1 MIATTATVRD
11 VVRSFLTANGV
22 TKIFGNPGSTEMRF
36 FKDWPDDLDYV
47 MVPQEAPALAMADG
61 YAQASGTVG
70 VVMLHSAAGL
80 GNALGSLFTAERNGT
95 PLVIIAGQQTRSL
108 LMHDPYLFA
117 RRPTEFPR
125 PYVKFAVEAPR
136 PQDVPTAIA
145 EAFRYAEQA
154 PAGPV
159 FVSVSEDD
167 WDAPADPPPPRRL
180 SKRLLPT
187 DADLD
192 RLVEML
198 TVAARPVLVLGSK
211 VATEGAR
218 GRVVELAERL
228 QAPVWV
234 APVAS
239 RSPFPEDHP
248 LFKGFLLPV
257 ASEIRTQLED
267 HDLVVVMGAP
277 VFSYHVP
284 SSGPP
289 IGTNTTLVHI
299 VDDPRQAVVA
309 QVGDTIVG
317 SVGPVID
324 ALLDKL
330 APIRHPRLT
339 PPAARTV
346 AKAPMASG
354 MSPEAVMATL
364 SQQLPPDAIVVE
376 EAPTH
381 RNAMHDYLP
390 ISRNRDF
397 YVAASGGLGWGMPA
411 AVGIAM
417 AQPHRPVVCLI
428 GDGSS
433 LYSIQALWTAAQH
446 NVNVVFVVLNNGGYS
461 AMKAFGKVLGVKDAP
476 GLDLPGLNFEQLAA
490 GFGLH
495 ATRVSTHPELVDAVN
510 SVPAA
515 GPHLLNVFVEPAAD
529 ALY

>member
-1 MIATTATVRD
+1 MTGTVRD
-11 VVRSFLTANGV
+11 VVRSFLSANGV

-117 RRPTEFPR
+117 RRPTEFPS

-145 EAFRYAEQA
+145 QAFRYAQQA

-159 FVSVSEDD
+159 FVSVPEDD
-167 WDAPADPPPPRRL
+167 WDAPAEPPPPRHL
-180 SKRLLPT
+180 SKPLLPAV
-187 DADLD
+187 ADLD
-192 RLVEML
+192 RLIEMI
-198 TVAARPVLVLGSK
+198 TVAAQPVLVLGSK
-211 VATEGAR
+211 VATERAR
-218 GRVVELAERL
+218 DRVVELAERL
-228 QAPVWV
+228 QAPVLV

-248 LFKGFLLPV
+248 LFSGFLPPV
-257 ASEIRTQLED
+257 ASQIRAQLDD
-267 HDLVVVMGAP
+267 HDLAVVMGAP
-277 VFSYHVP
+277 VFTYHVP

-289 IGTNTTLVHI
+289 IGTNTALVHI
-299 VDDPRQAVVA
+299 VDDPRQAVLA

-330 APIRHPRLT
+330 APSRRPRVKS
-339 PPAARTV
+339 PAARTT
-346 AKAPMASG
+346 AKAPALSG

-364 SQQLPPDAIVVE
+364 NQELAPDTIIVE

-381 RNAMHDYLP
+381 RNAMHAHLP
-390 ISRNRDF
+390 ICRHRDF

-417 AQPHRPVVCLI
+417 AQPRRPVACLI

-446 NVNVVFVVLNNGGYS
+446 NVNVLFIVLNNRGYA
-461 AMKAFGKVLGVKDAP
+461 AMKAFGELLDVNNAP

-495 ATRVSTHPELVDAVN
+495 ATRVATHSELVDALN
-510 SVPAA
+510 SAQTA
-515 GPHLLNVFVEPAAD
+515 GPRLLNVLVEPAAD

>member
-1 MIATTATVRD
+1 VTDTVRD
-11 VVRSFLTANGV
+11 VVRSFLMASGV

-117 RRPTEFPR
+117 RRPTEFPH
-125 PYVKFAVEAPR
+125 PYVKFAVEARR
-136 PQDVPTAIA
+136 PKDVPTAIA

-167 WDAPADPPPPRRL
+167 WDAPAEPVPPRHL
-180 SKRLLPT
+180 SKRLLPAG
-187 DADLD
+187 ADLD
-192 RLVEML
+192 RLIEMI
-198 TVAARPVLVLGSK
+198 TVAARPVVVLGSK

-218 GRVVELAERL
+218 DRVVELAERL
-228 QAPVWV
+228 QTPVLV

-248 LFKGFLLPV
+248 LFTGFLPPV
-257 ASEIRTQLED
+257 ADEIRTQLDD

-277 VFSYHVP
+277 VFTYHVP
-284 SSGPP
+284 SSSPP
-289 IGTNTTLVHI
+289 IGANTTLVQI
-299 VDDPRQAVVA
+299 VDDPRQAVLA
-309 QVGDTIVG
+309 QVGDAIVG

-324 ALLDKL
+324 ALVDKL
-330 APIRHPRLT
+330 APTGHVRVT
-339 PPAARTV
+339 PPRPT
-346 AKAPMASG
+346 AKAPIASG

-364 SQQLPPDAIVVE
+364 SQQLPSDAIIVE

-381 RNAMHDYLP
+381 RNAMHAHLA

-417 AQPHRPVVCLI
+417 AQPRRPVVCLL

-446 NVNVVFVVLNNGGYS
+446 NVDVVFVVLNNGGYA
-461 AMKAFGKVLGVKDAP
+461 AMKAFGELLGVTDAP

-495 ATRVSTHPELVDAVN
+495 ATRVSTHSELVEAVN
-510 SVPAA
+510 SVATA
-515 GPHLLNVFVEPAAD
+515 GPRLLNVLVEPAAD

>member
-1 MIATTATVRD
+1 MTATSGTVRD
-11 VVRSFLTANGV
+11 VVRSFLVASGV

-47 MVPQEAPALAMADG
+47 LVPQEAPALAMADG

-95 PLVIIAGQQTRSL
+95 PLVIIAGQQSRSL

-117 RRPTEFPR
+117 LRPTEFPR
-125 PYVKFAVEAPR
+125 PYVKFAVEAAR

-145 EAFRYAEQA
+145 QAFWYAEQA
-154 PAGPV
+154 PARPV

-167 WDAPADPPPPRRL
+167 WDAPAEPLPPRHL
-180 SKRLLPT
+180 SKRLLPA

-192 RLVEML
+192 RLIEMI

-218 GRVVELAERL
+218 DRVVELAERL
-228 QAPVWV
+228 QAPVLV

-248 LFKGFLLPV
+248 LFAGFLPPV
-257 ASEIRTQLED
+257 ASEVRTQLND

-277 VFSYHVP
+277 VFTYHVP

-289 IGTNTTLVHI
+289 IGANTSLVQI

-324 ALLDKL
+324 ALLEKL
-330 APIRHPRLT
+330 APIRHPRGT
-339 PPAARTV
+339 PPAARTT
-346 AKAPMASG
+346 AKAPMAPG
-354 MSPEAVMATL
+354 MSPEAVLATL
-364 SQQLPPDAIVVE
+364 SEQLPPDTIIVE

-381 RNAMHDYLP
+381 RNAMHAHLP

-417 AQPHRPVVCLI
+417 AQPRRPVVCLI

-446 NVNVVFVVLNNGGYS
+446 NVNVVFVVLNNGEYA
-461 AMKAFGKVLGVKDAP
+461 AMKAFGTCWASR
-476 GLDLPGLNFEQLAA
+476 
-490 GFGLH
+490 
-495 ATRVSTHPELVDAVN
+495 TR
-510 SVPAA
+510 PAWTCQA
-515 GPHLLNVFVEPAAD
+515 
-529 ALY
+529 

>member
-1 MIATTATVRD
+1 
-11 VVRSFLTANGV
+11 
-22 TKIFGNPGSTEMRF
+22 
-36 FKDWPDDLDYV
+36 
-47 MVPQEAPALAMADG
+47 
-61 YAQASGTVG
+61 
-70 VVMLHSAAGL
+70 
-80 GNALGSLFTAERNGT
+80 
-95 PLVIIAGQQTRSL
+95 
-108 LMHDPYLFA
+108 
-117 RRPTEFPR
+117 
-125 PYVKFAVEAPR
+125 VEAPR

-167 WDAPADPPPPRRL
+167 WDAPAEPLPARHL
-180 SKRLLPT
+180 SKRLLPAA
-187 DADLD
+187 ADLD
-192 RLVEML
+192 RLIEMI
-198 TVAARPVLVLGSK
+198 TIAARPVLVLGSK

-228 QAPVWV
+228 HAPVLV

-248 LFKGFLLPV
+248 LFAGFLPPV
-257 ASEIRTQLED
+257 ASQIRTQLD
-267 HDLVVVMGAP
+267 GHDLVVVIGAP
-277 VFSYHVP
+277 VFPYHVP

-289 IGTNTTLVHI
+289 IGPNTALVQI
-299 VDDPRQAVVA
+299 VDDPRQAVLA

-330 APIRHPRLT
+330 APIGDARVT
-339 PPAARTV
+339 PPAAQPT
-346 AKAPMASG
+346 ATALMASG

-364 SQQLPPDAIVVE
+364 SEQLAPDTIIVE

-381 RNAMHDYLP
+381 RNAMHAHLP
-390 ISRNRDF
+390 ITGSRDF

-417 AQPHRPVVCLI
+417 AQPRRPVVCLI

-446 NVNVVFVVLNNGGYS
+446 NVNVVFVVLNNGGYA
-461 AMKAFGKVLGVKDAP
+461 AMQAFGELLGVKDAP
-476 GLDLPGLNFEQLAA
+476 GLELPGLNFEQLAA
-490 GFGLH
+490 GFGLP
-495 ATRVSTHPELVDAVN
+495 ATRVSTHAKLVDALN
-510 SVPAA
+510 SVPTA
-515 GPHLLNVFVEPAAD
+515 GPRLLNVLIGPAAD

>member
-1 MIATTATVRD
+1 VTGTVRD
-11 VVRSFLTANGV
+11 VVRSFLIDSGV

-36 FKDWPDDLDYV
+36 FKDWPDDLEYV

-95 PLVIIAGQQTRSL
+95 PLVVIAGQQTRSL
-108 LMHDPYLFA
+108 LLHDPYLFA
-117 RRPTEFPR
+117 RQPTEFPH

-145 EAFRYAEQA
+145 QAFRYAQQA
-154 PAGPV
+154 PTGPV

-167 WDAPADPPPPRRL
+167 WDAPAEPLPPRHL
-180 SKRLLPT
+180 SKPLLPAG
-187 DADLD
+187 ADLD
-192 RLVEML
+192 RLIEMI
-198 TVAARPVLVLGSK
+198 TVAARPVLVLGPK

-228 QAPVWV
+228 QAPVLV

-248 LFKGFLLPV
+248 LFAGFLQPV
-257 ASEIRTQLED
+257 ASEIRAQLDD

-289 IGTNTTLVHI
+289 IGANTTLVQI
-299 VDDPRQAVVA
+299 VDDPRQAVLA
-309 QVGDTIVG
+309 QVGDTLVG

-330 APIRHPRLT
+330 APSDVRVT
-339 PPAARTV
+339 PPRPT
-346 AKAPMASG
+346 AKAPAASG

-364 SQQLPPDAIVVE
+364 SEQLPSDAIIVE

-381 RNAMHDYLP
+381 RNAMHDHLP
-390 ISRNRDF
+390 ISGDRDF

-417 AQPHRPVVCLI
+417 AQPRRAVVCLI

-433 LYSIQALWTAAQH
+433 LYSIQALWTAAQR
-446 NVNVVFVVLNNGGYS
+446 NVNVVFVVLNNGEYA
-461 AMKAFGKVLGVKDAP
+461 AMKAFGELLSVQDAP

-490 GFGLH
+490 GFGLP
-495 ATRVSTHPELVDAVN
+495 ATRVSTHSELVDALKN
-510 SVPAA
+510 GATT
-515 GPHLLNVFVEPAAD
+515 GPRLLNVLVEPAAD

>member
-1 MIATTATVRD
+1 MTATTATVRD
-11 VVRSFLTANGV
+11 VVRSFLIASGV

-61 YAQASGTVG
+61 YAQASGSVG
-70 VVMLHSAAGL
+70 VVLLHSAAGL

-95 PLVIIAGQQTRSL
+95 PLVVIAGQQTRSL
-108 LMHDPYLFA
+108 LMHDPYLYA

-145 EAFRYAEQA
+145 EAFRYAQQA
-154 PAGPV
+154 PGGPV

-167 WDAPADPPPPRRL
+167 WDAPAEPLPARHL
-180 SKRLLPT
+180 SKRLLPAG
-187 DADLD
+187 ADLD
-192 RLVEML
+192 RLVEII
-198 TVAARPVLVLGSK
+198 TDAARPVLVLGSK

-218 GRVVELAERL
+218 DRVVELAERL
-228 QAPVWV
+228 QAPVLV

-248 LFKGFLLPV
+248 LFTGFLPPV
-257 ASEIRTQLED
+257 ADEVRAQLDD

-277 VFSYHVP
+277 VFTYHIP

-289 IGTNTTLVHI
+289 IGANTTLVQI
-299 VDDPRQAVVA
+299 VDDPRQAALA

-330 APIRHPRLT
+330 TPTGDARVTPPTARPPATAPI
-339 PPAARTV
+339 AA
-346 AKAPMASG
+346 G

-364 SQQLPPDAIVVE
+364 SEQLAPDTIIVE

-381 RNAMHDYLP
+381 RNAMHAHLP
-390 ISRNRDF
+390 ISASRDF

-417 AQPHRPVVCLI
+417 AQPRRPVVCLI

-446 NVNVVFVVLNNGGYS
+446 HVNVVFVVLNNGGYA
-461 AMKAFGKVLGVKDAP
+461 AMKAFGELLHVKDAP
-476 GLDLPGLNFEQLAA
+476 GLELPGLNFEQLAA
-490 GFGLH
+490 GFGLP
-495 ATRVSTHPELVDAVN
+495 ATRVSTHAELVDALT
-510 SVPAA
+510 SGPTA
-515 GPHLLNVFVEPAAD
+515 GPRLLNVLIGPAAD

>member
-1 MIATTATVRD
+1 MTATTGTVRD
-11 VVRSFLTANGV
+11 VVRSFLTASGV

-36 FKDWPDDLDYV
+36 FKDWPDDLEYV
-47 MVPQEAPALAMADG
+47 MVPQEAPALAVADG

-70 VVMLHSAAGL
+70 VVLLHSAAGL

-95 PLVIIAGQQTRSL
+95 PLVVIAGQQTRSL
-108 LMHDPYLFA
+108 LLHDPYLFA
-117 RRPTEFPR
+117 RRPTEFPH

-145 EAFRYAEQA
+145 QAFWYAEQA
-154 PAGPV
+154 PTGPV
-159 FVSVSEDD
+159 FVSVCEDD
-167 WDAPADPPPPRRL
+167 WDAPADPLPPRHL
-180 SKRLLPT
+180 TKWLLPAG
-187 DADLD
+187 ADLD
-192 RLVEML
+192 RIIEML
-198 TVAARPVLVLGSK
+198 TVAAQPVLVLGSK
-211 VATEGAR
+211 VASEGAR

-228 QAPVWV
+228 QAPVLV

-248 LFKGFLLPV
+248 LFRGFLLPV
-257 ASEIRTQLED
+257 ASEIRAQLAD
-267 HDLVVVMGAP
+267 YDLVVVIGAP
-277 VFSYHVP
+277 VFPYHVP

-289 IGTNTTLVHI
+289 VGANTTLVQI
-299 VDDPRQAVVA
+299 VDDPRQAALA
-309 QVGDTIVG
+309 QLGDTIVG

-324 ALLDKL
+324 TLLDKL
-330 APIRHPRLT
+330 APIGDIRVTTPMAHPT
-339 PPAARTV
+339 
-346 AKAPMASG
+346 AKAPIAPG

-364 SQQLPPDAIVVE
+364 SQRLPPDTIIVE

-381 RNAMHDYLP
+381 RNAMHDHLP
-390 ISRNRDF
+390 ITRNRDF

-417 AQPHRPVVCLI
+417 AQPRRPVVCLI

-446 NVNVVFVVLNNGGYS
+446 NVNVVFVVLNNGGYA
-461 AMKAFGKVLGVKDAP
+461 AMKAFGELLRVKDAP
-476 GLDLPGLNFEQLAA
+476 GLDLPDLNFEQLAA

-495 ATRVSTHPELVDAVN
+495 ATRVSTHSELVDAL
-510 SVPAA
+510 STVPID
-515 GPHLLNVFVEPAAD
+515 GPRLLNVLIEPAAD

>member
-1 MIATTATVRD
+1 MTGTVRD
-11 VVRSFLTANGV
+11 VVRSFLIASGV

-36 FKDWPDDLDYV
+36 FKDWPDALDYV
-47 MVPQEAPALAMADG
+47 VVPQEAPALAMADG
-61 YAQASGTVG
+61 YAQASGSVG

-80 GNALGSLFTAERNGT
+80 GNALGSLFTADRNGS
-95 PLVIIAGQQTRSL
+95 PLVIIAGQQSRSL

-136 PQDVPTAIA
+136 AQDVPTAIA
-145 EAFRYAEQA
+145 QAFWYAQQA

-159 FVSVSEDD
+159 FVSVAEDD
-167 WDAPADPPPPRRL
+167 WDAPAEPLPARHL
-180 SKRLLPT
+180 SKRLLPGG
-187 DADLD
+187 ADLN
-192 RLVEML
+192 RLIERITL
-198 TVAARPVLVLGSK
+198 AARPVLVLGSK
-211 VATEGAR
+211 VAAEGAR
-218 GRVVELAERL
+218 DRAVELAERL
-228 QAPVWV
+228 QAPVLV

-248 LFKGFLLPV
+248 LFGGFLQPV
-257 ASEIRTQLED
+257 ASQIRAQLDD

-277 VFSYHVP
+277 VFPYHVP

-289 IGTNTTLVHI
+289 IGANTTLVQI
-299 VDDPRQAVVA
+299 VDDPRQAVLA

-317 SVGPVID
+317 SVGAVID
-324 ALLDKL
+324 ALLEQL
-330 APIRHPRLT
+330 APTRVARVA
-339 PPAARTV
+339 PPAAPKTP
-346 AKAPMASG
+346 KAPTASG

-364 SQQLPPDAIVVE
+364 SDQLPPDTIIVE

-381 RNAMHDYLP
+381 RNAMHAHLP

-417 AQPHRPVVCLI
+417 AQPRRPVVCLI

-446 NVNVVFVVLNNGGYS
+446 NVNVVFVVLNNGGYG
-461 AMKAFGKVLGVKDAP
+461 AMKAFGELLGVKDAP

-490 GFGLH
+490 GFGVH
-495 ATRVSTHPELVDAVN
+495 ATGVSTQSELVDALN
-510 SVPAA
+510 STPTTR
-515 GPHLLNVFVEPAAD
+515 PQLLNVLVEPAAD

>member
-1 MIATTATVRD
+1 VTGTVRD
-11 VVRSFLTANGV
+11 VVRSFLTASGV

-61 YAQASGTVG
+61 YAQASGSVG

-145 EAFRYAEQA
+145 QAFRYAEQA

-167 WDAPADPPPPRRL
+167 WDAPAEPPPPRRL
-180 SKRLLPT
+180 SKRLLPAA
-187 DADLD
+187 ADLD
-192 RLVEML
+192 RLIEMI
-198 TVAARPVLVLGSK
+198 TGAARPVLVLGSK
-211 VATEGAR
+211 VATEGAG

-228 QAPVWV
+228 QAPVLV

-248 LFKGFLLPV
+248 LFRGFLLPV
-257 ASEIRTQLED
+257 ASEIRAQLDD

-277 VFSYHVP
+277 VFTYHVP

-289 IGTNTTLVHI
+289 MGVNTCLVQI
-299 VDDPRQAVVA
+299 VDDPRQAALA

-330 APIRHPRLT
+330 APIRHPRVDTASSAHHGEGAHGVGHEPRSRDGDPL
-339 PPAARTV
+339 PAASARHHHRRGGTHPSERH
-346 AKAPMASG
+346 ARP
-354 MSPEAVMATL
+354 
-364 SQQLPPDAIVVE
+364 
-376 EAPTH
+376 PTH
-381 RNAMHDYLP
+381 LTKP
-390 ISRNRDF
+390 
-397 YVAASGGLGWGMPA
+397 
-411 AVGIAM
+411 
-417 AQPHRPVVCLI
+417 
-428 GDGSS
+428 
-433 LYSIQALWTAAQH
+433 
-446 NVNVVFVVLNNGGYS
+446 
-461 AMKAFGKVLGVKDAP
+461 
-476 GLDLPGLNFEQLAA
+476 
-490 GFGLH
+490 
-495 ATRVSTHPELVDAVN
+495 
-510 SVPAA
+510 
-515 GPHLLNVFVEPAAD
+515 
-529 ALY
+529 

>member
-1 MIATTATVRD
+1 MTATTATVRD
-11 VVRSFLTANGV
+11 VVRSFLIASGV

-61 YAQASGTVG
+61 YAQASGSVG

-95 PLVIIAGQQTRSL
+95 PMVVIAGQQTRSL

-117 RRPTEFPR
+117 RRPTEFPH

-167 WDAPADPPPPRRL
+167 WDAPAEPLPARHL
-180 SKRLLPT
+180 SKRLLPAG
-187 DADLD
+187 ADLD
-192 RLVEML
+192 RLSEMI

-218 GRVVELAERL
+218 DRAVELAERL
-228 QAPVWV
+228 QAPVLV

-248 LFKGFLLPV
+248 LFTGFLPPV
-257 ASEIRTQLED
+257 ASQIRTQLDD
-267 HDLVVVMGAP
+267 HDLVVVIGAP
-277 VFSYHVP
+277 VFPYHVP

-289 IGTNTTLVHI
+289 IGPNTTLVQI
-299 VDDPRQAVVA
+299 VDDPRRAVLA

-330 APIRHPRLT
+330 TPLRNARVT
-339 PPAARTV
+339 PPAAHHTET
-346 AKAPMASG
+346 APIASG

-364 SQQLPPDAIVVE
+364 SQQLPPDTIIVE

-381 RNAMHDYLP
+381 RNAMHAHLP

-417 AQPHRPVVCLI
+417 AQPRRPVVCLI

-446 NVNVVFVVLNNGGYS
+446 NVNVVFVVLNNGGYA
-461 AMKAFGKVLGVKDAP
+461 AMKAFGKLLHVKDAP
-476 GLDLPGLNFEQLAA
+476 GLQLPGLNFEQLAA

-495 ATRVSTHPELVDAVN
+495 ATRVSTHAELVDALT
-510 SVPAA
+510 SVPTA
-515 GPHLLNVFVEPAAD
+515 GPRLLNVLIGPAAE

>member
-1 MIATTATVRD
+1 MTGTVRD
-11 VVRSFLTANGV
+11 VVRSFLIASGV

-36 FKDWPDDLDYV
+36 FKDWPDDIDYV

-108 LMHDPYLFA
+108 LMHDPDLFA
-117 RRPTEFPR
+117 RRPTEFPH

-145 EAFRYAEQA
+145 QAFWYAEQA

-167 WDAPADPPPPRRL
+167 WDAPAEPLPPRHL
-180 SKRLLPT
+180 SKRLLPAA
-187 DADLD
+187 ADLD
-192 RLVEML
+192 RLIEMI
-198 TVAARPVLVLGSK
+198 TVAARPALVLGSK

-218 GRVVELAERL
+218 DRVVELAERL
-228 QAPVWV
+228 PAPVLV

-248 LFKGFLLPV
+248 LFAGFLPPV
-257 ASEIRTQLED
+257 ASEIRTQLDD
-267 HDLVVVMGAP
+267 HDLVLVMGAP
-277 VFSYHVP
+277 VFTYHVP
-284 SSGPP
+284 SSGQP
-289 IGTNTTLVHI
+289 IGANTTLVQI
-299 VDDPRQAVVA
+299 VDDPRQAVLA
-309 QVGDTIVG
+309 QIGDTIVG

-330 APIRHPRLT
+330 APLRDARAT
-339 PPAARTV
+339 QPAAQ
-346 AKAPMASG
+346 AKAPIASG
-354 MSPEAVMATL
+354 MSPEAVLATL
-364 SQQLPPDAIVVE
+364 SEQLPPDTIIVE

-381 RNAMHDYLP
+381 RNAMHAHLP

-417 AQPHRPVVCLI
+417 AQPRRPVVCLI

-446 NVNVVFVVLNNGGYS
+446 NVNVVFVVLNNGEYA
-461 AMKAFGKVLGVKDAP
+461 AMKAFGDLLGVKDAP

-495 ATRVSTHPELVDAVN
+495 ATRVATHSELVDAVKCG
-510 SVPAA
+510 ATA
-515 GPHLLNVFVEPAAD
+515 GPRLLNVLVEPVAD

>member
-1 MIATTATVRD
+1 VSTTARD

-80 GNALGSLFTAERNGT
+80 GNALGSLYTAERNGT

-117 RRPTEFPR
+117 RRPTEFPS

-136 PQDVPTAIA
+136 PQDVPTAVA
-145 EAFRYAEQA
+145 QAFWYAEQP

-167 WDAPADPPPPRRL
+167 WDAPADPLPPRHL
-180 SKRLLPT
+180 SKRLLPAA
-187 DADLD
+187 ADLD
-192 RLVEML
+192 HLSEML
-198 TVAARPVLVLGSK
+198 TAATRPVLVLGSK
-211 VATEGAR
+211 VASEGAR
-218 GRVVELAERL
+218 HRVVELAERL
-228 QAPVWV
+228 QAPVLV

-248 LFKGFLLPV
+248 LFEGFLLPV
-257 ASEIRTQLED
+257 ASEIRAQLDE
-267 HDLVVVMGAP
+267 HDLAVVMGAP
-277 VFSYHVP
+277 VFPYHVP

-289 IGTNTTLVHI
+289 IGANTTLVQI
-299 VDDPRQAVVA
+299 VDDPRQAALA

-330 APIRHPRLT
+330 APVAGARVT
-339 PPAARTV
+339 PPTEQ
-346 AKAPMASG
+346 APVASG

-364 SQQLPPDAIVVE
+364 SQHLPSDTIIVE

-381 RNAMHDYLP
+381 RNAMHEHLP
-390 ISRNRDF
+390 ITRHRDF

-417 AQPHRPVVCLI
+417 AQPPRPVFCLI

-446 NVNVVFVVLNNGGYS
+446 HVNVVFVVLNNGGYA
-461 AMKAFGKVLGVKDAP
+461 AMKAFGELLRVKDAP
-476 GLDLPGLNFEQLAA
+476 GLDLPGLDFEQLAA

-495 ATRVSTHPELVDAVN
+495 ASRVSTHSELVDALNAV
-510 SVPAA
+510 STD
-515 GPHLLNVFVEPAAD
+515 GPRLLNVLIEPAAE

>member
-1 MIATTATVRD
+1 MTGTVRD
-11 VVRSFLTANGV
+11 VVRSFLSASGV

-95 PLVIIAGQQTRSL
+95 PVVVIAGQQSRSL

-125 PYVKFAVEAPR
+125 PYVKFAVEAAR

-145 EAFRYAEQA
+145 QAFWYAEQA

-159 FVSVSEDD
+159 FVAVCEDD
-167 WDAPADPPPPRRL
+167 WDAPAEPLPPRHL
-180 SKRLLPT
+180 SKRLLPGG
-187 DADLD
+187 ADLD
-192 RLVEML
+192 RLIEMI

-211 VATEGAR
+211 VAIQGAR
-218 GRVVELAERL
+218 DRVVELAERL
-228 QAPVWV
+228 QAPVLV

-248 LFKGFLLPV
+248 LFAGFLPPV
-257 ASEIRTQLED
+257 ASEVRTQLDD

-277 VFSYHVP
+277 VFTYHVP

-289 IGTNTTLVHI
+289 TAANTTLVHI
-299 VDDPRQAVVA
+299 VDDPRQAVLA

-330 APIRHPRLT
+330 APNGDARVT
-339 PPAARTV
+339 PPRPTAT
-346 AKAPMASG
+346 APIASG
-354 MSPEAVMATL
+354 MSPEAVLATL
-364 SQQLPPDAIVVE
+364 SEQLPPDTIVVE

-381 RNAMHDYLP
+381 RNAMHAHLP

-446 NVNVVFVVLNNGGYS
+446 NVNVVFVVLNNGGYA
-461 AMKAFGKVLGVKDAP
+461 AMKAFGELLDVKDAP

-495 ATRVSTHPELVDAVN
+495 ATRVSTHSELVDALH
-510 SVPAA
+510 SVAPA
-515 GPHLLNVFVEPAAD
+515 GPRLLNVLVEPAPD

>member
-1 MIATTATVRD
+1 VTGTVRD
-11 VVRSFLTANGV
+11 VVRSFLTASGV
-22 TKIFGNPGSTEMRF
+22 IKIFGNPGPTEMRF
-36 FKDWPDDLDYV
+36 FKDWPDDLEYV

-95 PLVIIAGQQTRSL
+95 PLLVIAGQQTRSL

-145 EAFRYAEQA
+145 QAFWYAEQA
-154 PAGPV
+154 PTGPV
-159 FVSVSEDD
+159 FVSVCEDD
-167 WDAPADPPPPRRL
+167 WDAPADPLPARQL
-180 SKRLLPT
+180 SKRLLPAS
-187 DADLD
+187 ADLD
-192 RLVEML
+192 RLTEML
-198 TVAARPVLVLGSK
+198 TAAARPVLVLGSK

-218 GRVVELAERL
+218 GRAVELAERL
-228 QAPVWV
+228 QAPVLV

-239 RSPFPEDHP
+239 RSPFPEDHS

-257 ASEIRTQLED
+257 ASEIRSRLDD

-289 IGTNTTLVHI
+289 TGANTTLVQI
-299 VDDPRQAVVA
+299 VDDPRQAVLA

-324 ALLDKL
+324 ALLDKV
-330 APIRHPRLT
+330 APIGDARVT
-339 PPAARTV
+339 PPVAQPM
-346 AKAPMASG
+346 AKAPIASG

-364 SQQLPPDAIVVE
+364 SQQLPADTIIVE

-381 RNAMHDYLP
+381 RNAMHAHLP
-390 ISRNRDF
+390 ISGDRDF

-417 AQPHRPVVCLI
+417 AQPRRAVVCLV

-446 NVNVVFVVLNNGGYS
+446 NVNVAFVVLNNGGYA
-461 AMKAFGKVLGVKDAP
+461 AMKAFGELLGVKDAP
-476 GLDLPGLNFEQLAA
+476 GLDLPGLDFEQLAA

-495 ATRVSTHPELVDAVN
+495 ATRVSTHAELVDAVGN
-510 SVPAA
+510 VATA
-515 GPHLLNVFVEPAAD
+515 GPRLLNVLVEPAAD

>member
-1 MIATTATVRD
+1 
-11 VVRSFLTANGV
+11 
-22 TKIFGNPGSTEMRF
+22 MRF
-36 FKDWPDDLDYV
+36 FKDWPDDLEYV

-61 YAQASGTVG
+61 YAQASRTAG

-117 RRPTEFPR
+117 RRPTEFPS

-145 EAFRYAEQA
+145 QAFWYAEQP

-167 WDAPADPPPPRRL
+167 WDAPADPLPPRHL
-180 SKRLLPT
+180 SKRLLPAA
-187 DADLD
+187 ADLD
-192 RLVEML
+192 RLTEML
-198 TVAARPVLVLGSK
+198 TAAARPVLVLGSK

-218 GRVVELAERL
+218 GRAVELAERL
-228 QAPVWV
+228 QAPVLV

-248 LFKGFLLPV
+248 LFNGFLLPV
-257 ASEIRTQLED
+257 ASEIRFQLNP

-277 VFSYHVP
+277 VFTYHVP

-289 IGTNTTLVHI
+289 VGANTTLVQI
-299 VDDPRQAVVA
+299 VDDPRQAVLA
-309 QVGDTIVG
+309 EVGDTIVG
-317 SVGPVID
+317 SVGHVID

-330 APIRHPRLT
+330 ALIDHPRAT
-339 PPAARTV
+339 PSAARTTAEV
-346 AKAPMASG
+346 PIASG

-364 SQQLPPDAIVVE
+364 SQQLPPDAIIVE

-381 RNAMHDYLP
+381 RNAMHAHLP
-390 ISRNRDF
+390 ITGSRDF

-417 AQPHRPVVCLI
+417 AQPSRSVVCLI

-446 NVNVVFVVLNNGGYS
+446 NVNVVFVVLNNSGYA
-461 AMKAFGKVLGVKDAP
+461 AMKAFGKLLGVKDAP

-490 GFGLH
+490 AFGVH
-495 ATRVSTHPELVDAVN
+495 ATRISTHAELVDALK
-510 SVPAA
+510 SMPAA
-515 GPHLLNVFVEPAAD
+515 GPRLLNVLVEPAAE

>member
-1 MIATTATVRD
+1 
-11 VVRSFLTANGV
+11 
-22 TKIFGNPGSTEMRF
+22 
-36 FKDWPDDLDYV
+36 
-47 MVPQEAPALAMADG
+47 
-61 YAQASGTVG
+61 
-70 VVMLHSAAGL
+70 
-80 GNALGSLFTAERNGT
+80 
-95 PLVIIAGQQTRSL
+95 L

-125 PYVKFAVEAPR
+125 PYVKFAVEAAR

-145 EAFRYAEQA
+145 QAFWYAEQA

-159 FVSVSEDD
+159 FVAVCEDD
-167 WDAPADPPPPRRL
+167 WDAPAEPMPPRHL
-180 SKRLLPT
+180 SKRLLPGG
-187 DADLD
+187 ADLD
-192 RLVEML
+192 RLIEML

-218 GRVVELAERL
+218 DRVVELAERL
-228 QAPVWV
+228 QAPVLV

-248 LFKGFLLPV
+248 LFTGFLPPV
-257 ASEIRTQLED
+257 ASEIRTQLDD
-267 HDLVVVMGAP
+267 HDLVLVMGAP
-277 VFSYHVP
+277 VFTYHVP
-284 SSGPP
+284 SSGAP
-289 IGTNTTLVHI
+289 IGTNTTLMQI
-299 VDDPRQAVVA
+299 VDDARQAVLA
-309 QVGDTIVG
+309 RVGDTIVG

-330 APIRHPRLT
+330 APSDDVRVT
-339 PPAARTV
+339 PPRPTAT
-346 AKAPMASG
+346 APIASR

-364 SQQLPPDAIVVE
+364 SQQLPSDAIVVE

-381 RNAMHDYLP
+381 RNAMHAHLP
-390 ISRNRDF
+390 ISRDRDF

-417 AQPHRPVVCLI
+417 AQPRRPVVCLI

-446 NVNVVFVVLNNGGYS
+446 NVNVAFVVLNNGGYA
-461 AMKAFGKVLGVKDAP
+461 AMKAFGELLGVKNAP

-495 ATRVSTHPELVDAVN
+495 ATRVSTHSELVDALN

-515 GPHLLNVFVEPAAD
+515 GPRLVNVLVGPAAD